1 MNPSRV
7 AEIVSQLKMKN
18 ANLINIIQEKDNLI
32 VALNKKITEKENVIQ
47 EKENVIQEKENVI
60 QEKENVIQ
68 EKDNLIQEKD
78 NDKEVKEILNKLDSQ
93 NTKYTYTG
101 NFIIYE

>member
-1 MNPSRV
+1 MNPSQV

-32 VALNKKITEKENVIQ
+32 VALNKKITEK
-47 EKENVIQEKENVI
+47 
-60 QEKENVIQ
+60 
-68 EKDNLIQEKD
+68 D
-78 NDKEVKEILNKLDSQ
+78 NDKEIKEILNKLDSQ

>member
-1 MNPSRV
+1 MNPSQV

-18 ANLINIIQEKDNLI
+18 ANLISIIQEKDNLI
-32 VALNKKITEKENVIQ
+32 VALNKKITEK
-47 EKENVIQEKENVI
+47 
-60 QEKENVIQ
+60 
-68 EKDNLIQEKD
+68 D
-78 NDKEVKEILNKLDSQ
+78 NDKEIKEILNKLDSQ

>member
-1 MNPSRV
+1 MNPSQV
-7 AEIVSQLKMKN
+7 AEIVSQFKMKN

-32 VALNKKITEKENVIQ
+32 VALNKKITEK
-47 EKENVIQEKENVI
+47 
-60 QEKENVIQ
+60 
-68 EKDNLIQEKD
+68 D
-78 NDKEVKEILNKLDSQ
+78 NDKEIKEILNKLDSQ

>member
-1 MNPSRV
+1 MNPSQV

-32 VALNKKITEKENVIQ
+32 VALNKKITEKDNL
-47 EKENVIQEKENVI
+47 
-60 QEKENVIQ
+60 IQ
-68 EKDNLIQEKD
+68 EKDNLIQEKDNVIQEKD